1 VACGVLIA
9 RKKNIQF
16 WIKRFFRVSWFVFKS
31 TTTLQKRPLPEFLS
45 LSTPRTSTTAKRKK
59 KKKKKKKRKKYLS
72 LFIVCCCFVYSQP
85 TKTPPHS
92 CFY

>member
-1 VACGVLIA
+1 MVCFYAPPPF
-9 RKKNIQF
+9 KKDPSQSF
-16 WIKRFFRVSWFVFKS
+16 
-31 TTTLQKRPLPEFLS
+31 S

-59 KKKKKKKRKKYLS
+59 KKKKKKVKKKKYLS

-92 CFY
+92 FFY